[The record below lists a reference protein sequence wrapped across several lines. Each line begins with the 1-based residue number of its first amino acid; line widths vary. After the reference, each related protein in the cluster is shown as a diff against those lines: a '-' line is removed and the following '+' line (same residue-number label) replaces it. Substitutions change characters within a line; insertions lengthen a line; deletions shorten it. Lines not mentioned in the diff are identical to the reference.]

1 MKLMKSGGK
10 EKYSGNVSVLKK
22 STPIIELFI
31 LSSIWGRASDC
42 TIRIVNFKN
51 RRTLPSDSIQD
62 SLPPGSR
69 IAKVS
74 GQVKLVR

>member
-31 LSSIWGRASDC
+31 LSSI
-42 TIRIVNFKN
+42 
-51 RRTLPSDSIQD
+51 
-62 SLPPGSR
+62 
-69 IAKVS
+69 
-74 GQVKLVR
+74 